1 MATVDLGLVKGDK
14 GDKGDTGA
22 KGERGDTGGTFTI
35 TEKEYYDINT
45 LKTEFISLIGA
56 GFSRLLGIYEQNL
69 TNYKPISQESVT
81 FKETNGTSTSVSF
94 YDRSGTE
101 ITSLSASN
109 AKIVVVYIPL

>member
-45 LKTEFISLIGA
+45 LKTEFISLIA
-56 GFSRLLGIYEQNL
+56 SGFSKLIGIYEQNL
-69 TNYKPISQESVT
+69 SNYIPISQESIT
-81 FKETNGTSTSVSF
+81 FKETNGTSVSF
-94 YDRSGTE
+94 YDRSGAE
-101 ITSLSASN
+101 ITSLSAQTV
-109 AKIVVVYIPL
+109 KIIVVSVA